1 MKTAGQIITYLE
13 MELTDAYEM
22 HEENRGKDKEQALIH
37 LVRATTILQLLEAI
51 KEE

>member
-22 HEENRGKDKEQALIH
+22 YTEAREEDDMEKALCQQI
-37 LVRATTILQLLEAI
+37 RATTLLNILEYVKQ
-51 KEE
+51 